1 MIGGSEW
8 LKSQMKPSLKAQSGI
23 ALFDR
28 VYDSGDNRCL
38 HVTGARVPKLDN
50 SYLIQMKDCNDCN
63 SLMQMTTAWVL
74 KEKTALQL
82 NRWCNK
88 KKKITQRTD

>member
-1 MIGGSEW
+1 M
-8 LKSQMKPSLKAQSGI
+8 
-23 ALFDR
+23 
-28 VYDSGDNRCL
+28 
-38 HVTGARVPKLDN
+38 PKLDN

-88 KKKITQRTD
+88 TKKKLPREQTSDPIHRPGHWGYFNIFCGMSELYKGRFLAPEY